1 MHRTTC
7 TLSVVSLADG
17 PPQTVTRGNSFLR
30 DGPLDMR
37 MGTNGIAG
45 GTNGFEHEDVEGS
58 AAGSTACDS
67 TSGVGFSVLDEA
79 GKLVPPAKRH
89 NSPVRTWAHDTSCH
103 FTAADIVNRYSEAEL
118 GRVLREH
125 GEDWRR
131 WRADAKAIVAARR
144 SAPIQTTFQLL
155 HALGMHT
162 EGLQEDGLP
171 SCSSDT
177 GRSKRSN
184 QVRRRKRGA
193 HPATRTFQALRI
205 EVISWLEL
213 LCLSVLSWLSL
224 DFALVE
230 QVNDELHCLERT
242 LPMAASLRE

>member
-1 MHRTTC
+1 
-7 TLSVVSLADG
+7 
-17 PPQTVTRGNSFLR
+17 
-30 DGPLDMR
+30 MR
-37 MGTNGIAG
+37 MGKDGIAG
-45 GTNGFEHEDVEGS
+45 GTVMFEPEDVEGD
-58 AAGSTACDS
+58 AAGNTAGNTACDS

-79 GKLVPPAKRH
+79 GKLVPPVEQR

-118 GRVLREH
+118 GRVLREY

-131 WRADAKAIVAARR
+131 WRADAKAIVAARQ

-155 HALGMHT
+155 HALGMHA

-171 SCSSDT
+171 SSPSGK
-177 GRSKRSN
+177 GRNKRSN

-205 EVISWLEL
+205 EVISWLE
-213 LCLSVLSWLSL
+213 
-224 DFALVE
+224 
-230 QVNDELHCLERT
+230 
-242 LPMAASLRE
+242 